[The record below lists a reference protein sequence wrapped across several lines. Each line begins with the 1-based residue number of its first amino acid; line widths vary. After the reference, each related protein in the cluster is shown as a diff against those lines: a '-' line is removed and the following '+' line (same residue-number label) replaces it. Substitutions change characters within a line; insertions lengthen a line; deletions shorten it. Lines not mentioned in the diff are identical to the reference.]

1 MVISRKKM
9 SPRRFAAVTLADGFG
24 GREGGRAGGR
34 EGLRE
39 GAMGGEGEG
48 GRKEGIQE
56 HL

>member
-1 MVISRKKM
+1 VVISRKKM